1 MCGLVNWSFQEDI
14 FSDLFKTAEIIPVF
28 KKGDRLRLNKYR
40 PVSKLLPISKILQK
54 IASQKIINFINKHEV
69 IHPARHSFVSDKSA
83 ITAIMK
89 FLSPV
94 YEGVDNRKKFIDFFM
109 DLSKAVDIVD
119 HSLLLSKL
127 FNYGLRNDYA

>member
-1 MCGLVNWSFQEDI
+1 
-14 FSDLFKTAEIIPVF
+14 
-28 KKGDRLRLNKYR
+28 
-40 PVSKLLPISKILQK
+40 
-54 IASQKIINFINKHEV
+54 
-69 IHPARHSFVSDKSA
+69 
-83 ITAIMK
+83 MK